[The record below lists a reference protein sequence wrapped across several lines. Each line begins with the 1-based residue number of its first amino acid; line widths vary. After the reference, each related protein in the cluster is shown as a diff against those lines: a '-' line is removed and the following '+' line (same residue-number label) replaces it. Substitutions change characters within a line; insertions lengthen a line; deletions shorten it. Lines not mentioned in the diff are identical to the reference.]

1 MKNTEKTFVVNKPKF
16 KHSFHWQ
23 TMAEKRDFNAFV
35 EKYEIVIHA
44 NLDAGMYGNR
54 KIHWSSDALTS
65 GQILVGSGYESLHGA
80 KSYYFSSDDKP
91 LEKES
96 N

>member
-1 MKNTEKTFVVNKPKF
+1 MRNTEKTFIVNNF
-16 KHSFHWQ
+16 NFNYRFHWQ
-23 TMAEKRDFNAFV
+23 TMAEKREFDAFV

-54 KIHWSSDALTS
+54 TIHWSSDALTG
-65 GQILVGSGYESLHGA
+65 GQILIGSGYESLHGA